1 MKHPWYQLA
10 DQHATNGSP
19 DHMEASQSI
28 SRMSFRLQL
37 YFACTFINQAKVQ
50 SASLAESVRELPPT
64 PVCHKSDLCFI
75 HLQGKANVLAP
86 PQVSP
91 ESIWPYGQRQYCNQ
105 AKLSFVVDRM
115 RTIVAFG
122 SGLRCKATLTHV
134 YCWFLLGVAASRFQD

>member
-19 DHMEASQSI
+19 GHMEASQSI

-64 PVCHKSDLCFI
+64 PVCHESDLCFVTI
-75 HLQGKANVLAP
+75 HLQAKANVLAP

-91 ESIWPYGQRQYCNQ
+91 ESIWPYGRGNTVIRPNYALWSIGCEQLSRLEAGSD
-105 AKLSFVVDRM
+105 AKPP
-115 RTIVAFG
+115 
-122 SGLRCKATLTHV
+122 
-134 YCWFLLGVAASRFQD
+134 